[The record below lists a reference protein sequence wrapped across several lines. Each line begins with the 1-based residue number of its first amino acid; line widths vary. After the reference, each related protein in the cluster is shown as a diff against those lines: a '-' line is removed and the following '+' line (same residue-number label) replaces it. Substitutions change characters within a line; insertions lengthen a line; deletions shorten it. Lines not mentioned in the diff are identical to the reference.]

1 MFIEIE
7 PDTLL
12 ITDTFNEDAAGR
24 IELTEDQA
32 KQIATSKYGHVQF
45 MYIDGYLV
53 ENPDVIAE
61 ITLARKRANASLTPL
76 EFWKAVD
83 NLGITSQV
91 EAIRT
96 DPNTPRL
103 TFLELNEAS
112 EFKRNWP
119 TLIQLA
125 TQLGITEQQ
134 LDQEFG
140 I

>member
-7 PDTLL
+7 PNTLL
-12 ITDTFNEDAAGR
+12 ITDTFNEDGAGR
-24 IELTEDQA
+24 IALTEDQA
-32 KQIATSKYGHVQF
+32 RQIATSKYGHAQF
-45 MYIDGYLV
+45 MYVDGSLV